1 MSIGKSSLK
10 RVENNG
16 YSKVKTDAPDMQ
28 NSHVITAPAEEVTEK
43 LIAPIEQ
50 KNSTPKRRRK
60 NRARRKRR
68 INLPLVC
75 WAKICLIS
83 YFNKSER
90 VKNETESVSF
100 FYML

>member
-50 KNSTPKRRRK
+50 KNSPPKK
-60 NRARRKRR
+60 TTKKS
-68 INLPLVC
+68 C
-75 WAKICLIS
+75 AKKKKDRFSSCLLGEDMP
-83 YFNKSER
+83 YF
-90 VKNETESVSF
+90 
-100 FYML
+100 LL